1 MYDLHAHSTASDG
14 TLSPA
19 ELVRAA
25 TAGGIRTLALT
36 DHDSVAGLKEAGAAA
51 AEAGLCLIPGVEL
64 SVTWES
70 RTIHVVGLNIVPDH
84 PGLNQGMRRLQAMRF
99 ERAQEMDRRL
109 TKKGIPGTLEIAV
122 GLAGAGMVTRTHF
135 ARALVQLGQAATVRD
150 VFDKFLTQGK
160 PGHVPTVWAEMTA
173 AVGWIIEAGGVAVLA
188 HPQRYKMTGSW
199 IGRLAGDFKAAGGEA
214 IEVVS
219 GNATSSDIQ
228 ANAAIARRH
237 GLLASVGSDYHGP
250 EQSWLKLGRI
260 PPLPA
265 GLTPVWSRWEDGR

>member
-14 TLSPA
+14 TLSPT

-84 PGLNQGMRRLQAMRF
+84 AGLNQGMRRLQAVRF

-265 GLTPVWSRWEDGR
+265 GLTPVWSRWEDAR

>member
-1 MYDLHAHSTASDG
+1 LYDLHAHSTASDG

>member
-19 ELVRAA
+19 DLVRTAA
-25 TAGGIRTLALT
+25 ASGIRTLALT
-36 DHDSVAGLKEAGAAA
+36 DHDSVAGLPEAAGAAA
-51 AEAGLCLIPGVEL
+51 DQGLRLIPGVEL

-70 RTIHVVGLNIVPDH
+70 RTIHIVGLNIAPDH
-84 PGLNQGMRRLQAMRF
+84 PGLDEGMRRLQAVRF
-99 ERAQEMDRRL
+99 ERAKEMGRRL
-109 TKKGIPGTLEIAV
+109 EKKGIPGTLEIAA

-135 ARALVQLGQAATVRD
+135 ARALVQLGHAASVRD
-150 VFDKFLTQGK
+150 VFDKFLAQGK
-160 PGHVPTVWAEMTA
+160 PGHVPTVWAEMAA
-173 AVGWIIEAGGVAVLA
+173 AVGWIVEAGGVPVLA

-214 IEVVS
+214 IEVIS
-219 GNATSSDIQ
+219 GNATLSDIQ
-228 ANAAIARRH
+228 TNAGIARRY

-250 EQSWLKLGRI
+250 EQVWLKLGKI

-265 GLTPVWSRWEDGR
+265 GLTPVWTRWENDR

>member
-1 MYDLHAHSTASDG
+1 LYDLHAHSTASDG
-14 TLSPA
+14 TLSPT

-84 PGLNQGMRRLQAMRF
+84 PGLNQGMRRLQAVRF

-265 GLTPVWSRWEDGR
+265 GLTPVWTRWEDGR

>member
-14 TLSPA
+14 TLSPT

-84 PGLNQGMRRLQAMRF
+84 AGLNQGMRRLQAVRF

-265 GLTPVWSRWEDGR
+265 GLTPVWTRWEDGR

>member
-1 MYDLHAHSTASDG
+1 MYDLHSHSTASDG

-19 ELVRAA
+19 ELVR
-25 TAGGIRTLALT
+25 TAVASGIRTLALT
-36 DHDSVAGLKEAGAAA
+36 DHDSVAGLADAGAAA
-51 AEAGLCLIPGVEL
+51 VEAGLRLIPGVEL

-70 RTIHVVGLNIVPDH
+70 RTIHIVGLNIAPDH
-84 PGLNQGMRRLQAMRF
+84 PGLDEGMRRLQAVRF

-109 TKKGIPGTLEIAV
+109 EKKGIPGTLEIAAR
-122 GLAGAGMVTRTHF
+122 LAGAGMVTRTHF
-135 ARALVQLGQAATVRD
+135 ARALVQLGQAANVRD

-173 AVGWIIEAGGVAVLA
+173 AVGWIIDAGGVAVLA

-199 IGRLAGDFKAAGGEA
+199 IGRLAGDFKAAGGQA

-219 GNATSSDIQ
+219 GNATLSDIQ
-228 ANAAIARRH
+228 TNAGIARRY

-250 EQSWLKLGRI
+250 EQVWLRLGKI

-265 GLTPVWSRWEDGR
+265 GLTPVWTRWETAQ

>member
-14 TLSPA
+14 TLSPT

-84 PGLNQGMRRLQAMRF
+84 PGLNQGMRRLQAVRF

-265 GLTPVWSRWEDGR
+265 GLTPVWTRWEDGR